1 MNSDDIVTPFSLD
14 AAPVRGR
21 IARLGPIALDPILRR
36 HDYPW
41 PVAMLLGEALTL
53 AALVGSLLK
62 VEGRLVVQ
70 AQGEGAVNLLVA
82 EHNCGGLRGYAR
94 LADGAHADLMGAGR
108 LPPITLLGAGAL
120 VMTLD
125 QGEEKLPY
133 QGIVPLDGD
142 TLAACAENYFRDS
155 EQTDTCI
162 RLAVGELVPRDG
174 PTLWRA
180 GGVLMQRVA
189 SDTARGDTEEDWARA
204 SMLFATVR
212 DDELID
218 PALGADHVLYRLF
231 HQESARMGDPAP
243 LTDSCTCNEAR
254 LTAIMRQFPAAE
266 LRDMVEPDGFLH
278 ARCQFCARNYLI
290 APARVG

>member
-1 MNSDDIVTPFSLD
+1 
-14 AAPVRGR
+14 
-21 IARLGPIALDPILRR
+21 
-36 HDYPW
+36 
-41 PVAMLLGEALTL
+41 
-53 AALVGSLLK
+53 
-62 VEGRLVVQ
+62 
-70 AQGEGAVNLLVA
+70 
-82 EHNCGGLRGYAR
+82 
-94 LADGAHADLMGAGR
+94 
-108 LPPITLLGAGAL
+108 
-120 VMTLD
+120 
-125 QGEEKLPY
+125 
-133 QGIVPLDGD
+133 
-142 TLAACAENYFRDS
+142 
-155 EQTDTCI
+155 
-162 RLAVGELVPRDG
+162 
-174 PTLWRA
+174 
-180 GGVLMQRVA
+180 MQRVA